1 MLKNVGLYRSRQDRW
16 IRGVCGGLACQF
28 GISSMLV
35 RIVTIVLAIIV
46 PGISTIGVILIYI
59 ALGILL
65 PESDTF

>member
-16 IRGVCGGLACQF
+16 IRGVCGGLARQF

-46 PGISTIGVILIYI
+46 PGISTIGVVLIYI